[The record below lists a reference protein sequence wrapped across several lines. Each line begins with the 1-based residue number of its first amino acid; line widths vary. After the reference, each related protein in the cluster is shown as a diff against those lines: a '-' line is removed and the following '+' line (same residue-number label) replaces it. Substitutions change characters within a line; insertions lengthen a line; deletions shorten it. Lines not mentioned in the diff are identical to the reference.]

1 MAHFGSIV
9 RLAQAQAVLR
19 EDSGDGAVTP
29 KGRQS
34 KAKLQAAVLK

>member
-19 EDSGDGAVTP
+19 EDSGDGIAP
-29 KGRQS
+29 KGRAA
-34 KAKLQAAVLK
+34 KAKLQTAVLK